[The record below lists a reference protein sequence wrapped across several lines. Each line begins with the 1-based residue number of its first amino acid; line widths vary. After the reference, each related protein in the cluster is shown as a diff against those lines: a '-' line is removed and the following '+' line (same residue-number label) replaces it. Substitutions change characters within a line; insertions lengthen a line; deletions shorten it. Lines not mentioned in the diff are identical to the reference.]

1 MSLRPLI
8 WTSWRLGSKWNY
20 RHVPW
25 QLCNQDVFPQISSFF
40 LSSSRLFLDIYQTL
54 IKRLFFVVSFQIEI
68 EKRDGWYICTFL
80 PKGSWTIGVP
90 VLRLSVSYHSFFKTV
105 FSQEIIEKEGGSV
118 VHMHTIS
125 GICHFELEFPSVLP
139 ESQAGGLLSIWGN
152 KFEKRLDKNFAC
164 FVRMSWEFH
173 TFIRLVSKTD
183 KSCSFR

>member
-1 MSLRPLI
+1 MFP
-8 WTSWRLGSKWNY
+8 GSSVIKTFSP
-20 RHVPW
+20 R
-25 QLCNQDVFPQISSFF
+25 FPHFF
-40 LSSSRLFLDIYQTL
+40 SQVHDFFLDIYQTL

-139 ESQAGGLLSIWGN
+139 ESQAGGLLSI
-152 KFEKRLDKNFAC
+152 
-164 FVRMSWEFH
+164 
-173 TFIRLVSKTD
+173 
-183 KSCSFR
+183 